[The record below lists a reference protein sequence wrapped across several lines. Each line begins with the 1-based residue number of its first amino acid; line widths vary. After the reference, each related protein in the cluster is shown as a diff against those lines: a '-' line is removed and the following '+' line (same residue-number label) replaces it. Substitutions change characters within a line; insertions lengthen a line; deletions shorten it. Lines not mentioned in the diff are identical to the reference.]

1 MNSVHDMGGMHGMG
15 PIEYDKNEGAFHEP
29 WEGRAWALISSAG
42 AFSRGRRKNFRF
54 ELESIPAADYLRMS
68 YYERLI
74 KTMLDRLLAG
84 KFITQAELDS
94 GKPDPGSPRGTPP
107 LTPAMVEDRFR
118 RRGSLRRDDVRV
130 PARFK
135 NGQQVRARNIN
146 PVGHTRLPRYLRGK
160 RGTVTH
166 DHGVFNL
173 QDTDAEG
180 YPLGDSPQHVYTV
193 RFDAS
198 EVWGPDGGKRD
209 VIFADLW
216 ESYLDRA

>member
-1 MNSVHDMGGMHGMG
+1 V
-15 PIEYDKNEGAFHEP
+15 
-29 WEGRAWALISSAG
+29 L
-42 AFSRGRRKNFRF
+42 
-54 ELESIPAADYLRMS
+54 
-68 YYERLI
+68 
-74 KTMLDRLLAG
+74 
-84 KFITQAELDS
+84 
-94 GKPDPGSPRGTPP
+94 
-107 LTPAMVEDRFR
+107 
-118 RRGSLRRDDVRV
+118 
-130 PARFK
+130 
-135 NGQQVRARNIN
+135 ARNIN

-160 RGTVTH
+160 RGTVTR

-180 YPLGDSPQHVYTV
+180 YSLGEFPQHVYTV

>member
-1 MNSVHDMGGMHGMG
+1 MNTVHDMGGMHGMG
-15 PIEYDKNEGAFHEP
+15 RIEYDKNEGAFHEP
-29 WEGRAWALISSAG
+29 WEGRAWAIIRAAG
-42 AFSRGRRKNFRF
+42 AFSRGRRKNFRY
-54 ELESIPAADYLRMS
+54 ELESIPAVDYLRMS

-84 KFITQAELDS
+84 KFLTQAELES
-94 GKPDPGSPRGTPP
+94 GRPDPGSTRETPR
-107 LTPAMVEDRFR
+107 LTPAMVDEQLR
-118 RRGSLRRDDVRV
+118 RRGSLRRDDIKVR
-130 PARFK
+130 ARFK
-135 NGQQVRARNIN
+135 SGQRVRARNIN

-160 RGTVTH
+160 RGTVTR

-173 QDTDAEG
+173 QDTDADG
-180 YPLGDSPQHVYTV
+180 YALGEFPQRVYTV

-198 EVWGPDGGKRD
+198 EVWGPQGGTRD

>member
-29 WEGRAWALISSAG
+29 WEGRAWALIRAMG
-42 AFSRGRRKNFRF
+42 PFNRGRRKNFRF
-54 ELESIPAADYLRMS
+54 ELESIPAADYLRLS

-74 KTMLDRLLAG
+74 KTMLDRLLAS
-84 KFITQAELDS
+84 KFITSSELES
-94 GKPDPGSPRGTPP
+94 GRPDPGSPRATPL
-107 LTPAMVEDRFR
+107 LTPVMVAEQLR

-130 PARFK
+130 QAQFK
-135 NGQQVRARNIN
+135 SGQHVRARNIN

-160 RGTVTH
+160 RGTVTR

-180 YPLGDSPQHVYTV
+180 YALGELPQHVYTV
-193 RFDAS
+193 RFEAS
-198 EVWGPDGGKRD
+198 ELWGPQGGRRD
-209 VIFADLW
+209 VVFADLW

>member
-84 KFITQAELDS
+84 KFITQAELDMANRIPVHRAAHRRSHLPWWKTCS
-94 GKPDPGSPRGTPP
+94 GGAARYDAT
-107 LTPAMVEDRFR
+107 MFVCQ
-118 RRGSLRRDDVRV
+118 RGSRMVNRS
-130 PARFK
+130 AR
-135 NGQQVRARNIN
+135 ATS
-146 PVGHTRLPRYLRGK
+146 TRSATLACLA
-160 RGTVTH
+160 T
-166 DHGVFNL
+166 F
-173 QDTDAEG
+173 A
-180 YPLGDSPQHVYTV
+180 
-193 RFDAS
+193 AS
-198 EVWGPDGGKRD
+198 AAP
-209 VIFADLW
+209 
-216 ESYLDRA
+216 